1 MTHFI
6 NELAYQ
12 LHSFYNEEKV
22 ITENV
27 ELTNEKLTVLKAVEI
42 VLKDALSLIGVSAP
56 DKM

>member
-22 ITENV
+22 ITDNI

>member
-12 LHSFYNEEKV
+12 LHRFYNEEKV
-22 ITENV
+22 ITDNI